1 MGGIRTRW
9 RVFISSWQADF
20 YISNATV
27 GNRPIDAIDATSRVR
42 GAEIRMRCGFGSVGT
57 ATGTIEIDNADGLYT
72 PVGYNEDA
80 VTYDSSLIRYGQG
93 FDWHAVPIFVVP
105 QWQIFG
111 STTWL
116 EVTAGGE
123 HGAGWFSGIV
133 SSVEYY
139 DDGFDAK
146 IILAVDDWF
155 TYASRS
161 YFPDDVSTTDKLYNL
176 FQNVILSAVPAP
188 SFGADLTTG
197 EVAYPETV

>member
-1 MGGIRTRW
+1 MAGIRTRW
-9 RVFISSWQADF
+9 RIFISSWQSDF

-27 GNRPIDAIDATSRVR
+27 GNRPIDAVDATERVR
-42 GAEIRMRCGFGSVGT
+42 GAEIHMRCGFGTIGV
-57 ATGTIEIDNADGLYT
+57 ATGTIVIDNSDGLYT
-72 PVGYNEDA
+72 PVGYNESA
-80 VTYDSSLIRYGQG
+80 VTYDDPLIRYGQG
-93 FDWHAVPIFVVP
+93 FDWYAVPIFVVP
-105 QWQIFG
+105 QWKQNGAIE
-111 STTWL
+111 WE

-133 SSVEYY
+133 STVEYQ
-139 DDGFDAK
+139 DDGFDAT
-146 IILAVDDWF
+146 ITLTVDDWF